1 MGYFEFSFGA
11 FALEM
16 FDLYAESSFES
27 SDPEFG
33 VWTKRGVGHGLPY
46 GPSYGIPVVNL
57 KARLSIAATLCKQ
70 RAPSIC
76 QIGDSVPSSWQR
88 FAQIFKVDSW

>member
-27 SDPEFG
+27 SDPEFC

-57 KARLSIAATLCKQ
+57 NSRLSIAAALQENMKPFIIK
-70 RAPSIC
+70 RI
-76 QIGDSVPSSWQR
+76 
-88 FAQIFKVDSW
+88 IFIVVQAMGRCIQ